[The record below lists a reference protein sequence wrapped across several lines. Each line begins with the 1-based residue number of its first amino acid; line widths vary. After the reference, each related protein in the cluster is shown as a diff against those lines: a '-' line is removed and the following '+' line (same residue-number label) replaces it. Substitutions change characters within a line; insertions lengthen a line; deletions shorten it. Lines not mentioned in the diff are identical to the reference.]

1 VNKFGQIIGRKNIS
15 PRQWDPTF
23 RLRGWKELGRV
34 ISAELSQMRPG
45 SIVMCEDY
53 QSTAQT
59 AFYIDVQP
67 QTFYAGSWFAQPARL
82 SQYDLW
88 PDRRLDRPELIG
100 RDAIFYGHEAVT
112 GSGMPPDDFV
122 AAFDSVERLP
132 DVKIYRVGLDVREFR
147 LWRCKGFKGMH
158 RAAALKKF

>member
-1 VNKFGQIIGRKNIS
+1 MLGRKGIA

-23 RLRGWKELGRV
+23 RLRGWREFGTV
-34 ISAELSQMRPG
+34 ISSELAQMPPG
-45 SIVMCEDY
+45 TMVMCEDY
-53 QSTAQT
+53 QSTAEA
-59 AFYIDVQP
+59 AFYVAGQP
-67 QTFYAGSWFAQPARL
+67 QTFYAGSWFGAPARL

-88 PDRRLDRPELIG
+88 PDRRLDRPDLIG
-100 RDAIFYGHEAVT
+100 RDAIYYGHEAVT

-132 DVKIYRVGLDVREFR
+132 DVKIYRQGLLIREFN

-158 RAAALKKF
+158 RSAHLKKF